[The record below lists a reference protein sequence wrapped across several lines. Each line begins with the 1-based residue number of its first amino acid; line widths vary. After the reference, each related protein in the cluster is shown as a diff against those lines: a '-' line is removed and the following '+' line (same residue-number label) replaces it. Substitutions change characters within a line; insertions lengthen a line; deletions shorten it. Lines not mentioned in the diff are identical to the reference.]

1 MRFVLRQHPRSFKL
15 HIYRLFLSSV
25 SFCFFL
31 FFLIAFCFLS
41 TINIISFW
49 DRAENIVSTHSIS
62 LIRNIVAESRQAIT
76 SIPRSFFFFFF
87 FFWVWVWLAIAWSS
101 FTWPLHSRLFNS
113 KTTQLWRETRVA
125 LQNGVFW
132 RRRKLFP
139 QYWQVPICPV
149 KKKTK
154 DKKQKTKNKKG
165 ENHTQDQIAIE
176 MAGHKSQH

>member
-76 SIPRSFFFFFF
+76 SIPRSFFFFLFF
-87 FFWVWVWLAIAWSS
+87 FLGLGLARYCVIIIHLAAPFSS
-101 FTWPLHSRLFNS
+101 IQQQNNATMERNSSRPPKWCIL
-113 KTTQLWRETRVA
+113 E
-125 LQNGVFW
+125 
-132 RRRKLFP
+132 
-139 QYWQVPICPV
+139 
-149 KKKTK
+149 KKKTLSPILTSPNLPSQK
-154 DKKQKTKNKKG
+154 ENKRQKTKNKEQKRG
-165 ENHTQDQIAIE
+165 KPYTRSDCN
-176 MAGHKSQH
+176 